1 VEHAAHARTTG
12 QSFPARSIYSMA
24 RWLRTVETTTSARPI
39 TEPGRLMRAGYVAVD
54 VLIVG
59 PALWIMARW
68 P

>member
-1 VEHAAHARTTG
+1 
-12 QSFPARSIYSMA
+12 MA

-54 VLIVG
+54 VLVVG
-59 PALWIMARW
+59 PALWILGRL

>member
-1 VEHAAHARTTG
+1 
-12 QSFPARSIYSMA
+12 MA

-39 TEPGRLMRAGYVAVD
+39 TEPGGLMRAGYVAVD